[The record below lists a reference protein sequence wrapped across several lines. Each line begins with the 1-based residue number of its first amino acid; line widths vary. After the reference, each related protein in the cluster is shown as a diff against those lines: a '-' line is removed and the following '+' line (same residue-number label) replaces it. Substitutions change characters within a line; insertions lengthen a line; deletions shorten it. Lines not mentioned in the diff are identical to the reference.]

1 MVSAGQLL
9 QGEAMDLRQSFSPT
23 NIALVAVFAGLIAAS
38 TIWPGIP
45 LQGGVP
51 ISLQTFSVIL
61 AGAVL
66 GPWRGAA
73 AVVVYLILGTAGLP
87 IFAQRS
93 GGFAAWVGPT
103 AGFLLGFILAAF
115 VTGWIVRRLHRKQ
128 LLSLAGVVGACA
140 VGSLLVLNAIG
151 WTWFA
156 IRIDSGLADTIAI
169 AVPFLPGDI
178 IKLFLAAVVAYAI
191 HRAYPWILADT
202 RRKDAASP
210 APGPDAEAA
219 PASA

>member
-38 TIWPGIP
+38 TIWGGIE
-45 LQGGVP
+45 LQAGVP

-73 AVVVYLILGTAGLP
+73 AVIVYLILGTAGLP
-87 IFAQRS
+87 IFAQHT
-93 GGFAAWVGPT
+93 GGPGVWFGPT
-103 AGFLLGFILAAF
+103 AGFLLGFVLAAF
-115 VTGWIVRRLHRKQ
+115 VTGWIVRRLHRKK
-128 LLSLAGVVGACA
+128 LLSLSGIVGACA
-140 VGSLLVLNAIG
+140 VGSLIVLNLVGYTWLSMRIG
-151 WTWFA
+151 
-156 IRIDSGLADTIAI
+156 SNLVDTVVIAI
-169 AVPFLPGDI
+169 PFLPGDI
-178 IKLFLAAVVAYAI
+178 IKLFLAAIVAHAI
-191 HRAYPWILADT
+191 HRAYPWILADNRPT
-202 RRKDAASP
+202 VAEAPSP
-210 APGPDAEAA
+210 EPEAEAA